1 MNLEYID
8 TPSEDFLCDRYRIT
22 DIDSLEEILTAYRE
36 LSASHPDYR
45 FLLTL
50 DDLGQAC
57 YTSMHSKLSHD
68 LDNTDGFDLSK
79 LPSEC
84 FEDGEHKGYLSH
96 KDEFPIRRR
105 NMEARL
111 KEHPLADVIAKGV
124 SLNEDAPEDIED
136 VNADPLAL
144 INAETYLLKVP
155 VTASHETIF
164 AFPNGYFTS
173 DLNPFENAILAK
185 HLDDH
190 FGYQLVGLGASYLAF
205 LKTKPLD
212 DNAIQKLID
221 VLDQIYR
228 DEFDEDMKEMLRGF
242 IVDNPVLVLKYTE

>member
-8 TPSEDFLCDRYRIT
+8 TPSEDFLCDRYHIT
-22 DIDSLEEILTAYRE
+22 EINSFEELLVAYRE
-36 LSASHPDYR
+36 LAASHPDCR

-57 YTSMHSKLSHD
+57 YTAMHSTQSHD
-68 LDNTDGFDLSK
+68 LDNTDDFDLSK
-79 LPSEC
+79 LPPEC

-105 NMEARL
+105 NMEAKL
-111 KEHPLADVIAKGV
+111 KEHTLADVIARGV

-136 VNADPLAL
+136 VNADPLSIL
-144 INAETYLLKVP
+144 DAETYLLKVP

-164 AFPNGYFTS
+164 AFPNGYFTC
-173 DLNPFENAILAK
+173 DLNPFENVVLAK

-190 FGYQLVGLGASYLAF
+190 FGYQLMGLGASYLAF

-212 DNAIQKLID
+212 HNAIQQLID
-221 VLDQIYR
+221 TLDQIYR
-228 DEFDEDMKEMLRGF
+228 DEFDDEMKEMLRG
-242 IVDNPVLVLKYTE
+242 IISNSSVLVLKYTE